1 MLRGGRSP
9 DGASNGE
16 SFRGP
21 SRTNQEL
28 LLAVAPLPDAP
39 EFRVAGWPSWLV
51 PGHLSLSR
59 AMRSRSSE
67 SDPH

>member
-1 MLRGGRSP
+1 MLRGSRSP
-9 DGASNGE
+9 DGSPSSE

-21 SRTNQEL
+21 SRTHQEL

-59 AMRSRSSE
+59 AMRSRTTE
-67 SDPH
+67 SNPH